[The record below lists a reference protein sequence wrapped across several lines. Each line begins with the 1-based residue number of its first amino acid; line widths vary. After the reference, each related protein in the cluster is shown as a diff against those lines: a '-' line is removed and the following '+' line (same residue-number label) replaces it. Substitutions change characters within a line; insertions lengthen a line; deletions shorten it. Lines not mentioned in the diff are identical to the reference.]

1 MQGLTVI
8 SSFGAAD
15 FFIFD
20 PSAFG
25 DREYNNQNGNKFLQ
39 SNLYLSNS
47 FGHLVAD
54 FSCGSIGSKTA
65 LRIDASTTGE
75 RASKA

>member
-25 DREYNNQNGNKFLQ
+25 DRHYNNQNGNKFLQ

-47 FGHLVAD
+47 FGLLVAD
-54 FSCGSIGSKTA
+54 FS
-65 LRIDASTTGE
+65 LRVDGIENGL
-75 RASKA
+75 KN